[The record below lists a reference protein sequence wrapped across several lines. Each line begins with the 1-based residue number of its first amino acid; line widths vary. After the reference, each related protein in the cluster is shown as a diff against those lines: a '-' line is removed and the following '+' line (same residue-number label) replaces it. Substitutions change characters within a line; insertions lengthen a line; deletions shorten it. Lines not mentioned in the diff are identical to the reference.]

1 MKFFITVTVYLL
13 AFVLLRGAFGQV
25 IDVAP
30 LTITAP
36 NLTNDLTNPA
46 PKSTVLLPVVHRS
59 GRNWTDPDVGRWS
72 ESTLRRHLLGELEST
87 QHRGQVPPEQLV
99 GRSLKELIAIHANLH
114 EGYNWDGQPKQ
125 KQVPRRSVPSF
136 DDCPT

>member
-1 MKFFITVTVYLL
+1 MSRIPIYLVAAIL
-13 AFVLLRGAFGQV
+13 VLLVPSCGRCQI

-30 LTITAP
+30 ETIT
-36 NLTNDLTNPA
+36 A

-72 ESTLRRHLLGELEST
+72 ESTLRRHLLGELESPE
-87 QHRGQVPPEQLV
+87 HRGQVPPGQLV

-114 EGYNWDGQPKQ
+114 EGWSWDGQPKQ
-125 KQVPRRSVPSF
+125 KPKQVPRRPVPSF